1 MMEKTSEL
9 IRQKSQC
16 FGACAEN
23 KEVPSEEVSHQL
35 FNLVFSNIL
44 EIVSGFFKLSVFGK
58 IKPPNPLKSFHIFN
72 SN

>member
-1 MMEKTSEL
+1 MMDFLSSKGSFNVMEKTSEL

-44 EIVSGFFKLSVFGK
+44 EIVSGFFKLSV
-58 IKPPNPLKSFHIFN
+58 LY
-72 SN
+72 

>member
-44 EIVSGFFKLSVFGK
+44 EIVSGFLSFQFCTEGSDFLPFGL
-58 IKPPNPLKSFHIFN
+58 N
-72 SN
+72 